1 MRLISSGRLLSRP
14 LAPEETL
21 YFTEGGNLFV
31 VGDDIGAPLRGNSS
45 RVTCTSRLG
54 DLPECVGV
62 MSTYSTCR
70 AGTLVAMYRFCRE
83 MLGVRWLWPG
93 DDGVARRRGFHAV
106 ELQPQLQVRSA
117 PGIALR
123 QIRPN
128 PLEQLPEQEIAG
140 DIPGIFDSKM

>member
-1 MRLISSGRLLSRP
+1 MRLSSSGRLLSRP

-31 VGDDIGAPLRGNSS
+31 VGDDTGAPLRGNSS
-45 RVTCTSRLG
+45 KATCTSRLG

-62 MSTYSTCR
+62 MPTYSTCR

-83 MLGVRWLWPG
+83 VLGVRWLWPG
-93 DDGVARRRGFHAV
+93 DDGVARRPGFHSV
-106 ELQPQLQVRSA
+106 ELRPQLQVRSA

-128 PLEQLPEQEIAG
+128 PLEQLPEQEIAA
-140 DIPGIFDSKM
+140 DIPGIFDSEM